1 MVKELSRMFLII
13 PEIKELLSQ
22 NRKDELKDLF
32 YEYEPVEV
40 AEALREFTLKD
51 RVILFSLCDIDFAAD
66 VFEKMDKDDQLN
78 LLGAIDERR
87 KSDILDELA
96 PDERVD
102 LFEEMPEEMVARFLA
117 IMEKEEARD
126 ARELLKY
133 DPSTAGGRMTTDFAR
148 VQEGINVEET
158 LDNLRKT
165 AKDLEMVYYVYV
177 LDKDNKLVGVVSLK
191 DLILAEPKER
201 INKVMHTKLITIP
214 VDMDQETVAK
224 EIAKYDFMALPVV
237 DNGKMKGIITVDDVI
252 DVIREENTEDMYK
265 FGAAGQHR
273 ENYMSMKPS
282 FIAKHRVIYLT
293 IFVLMDFFSGMILKS
308 YSFALSSVVALA
320 FFIPLLM
327 DTGGNAG
334 TQAASVMVRG
344 LATGEVRIKDIWN
357 VVRKEFIIGIMIGVV
372 LGIIALIRA
381 LILQKNPWLTA
392 TVGLTM
398 IITVTLATCLGS
410 FLPIIFKRLGFDP
423 ALISGPLITTIVD
436 ITCLIV
442 YFEIAI
448 HLLGIA

>member
-32 YEYEPVEV
+32 DEYEPIEV
-40 AEALREFTLKD
+40 AETLKEFTLKD

-66 VFEKMDKDDQLN
+66 VFEKMDKDSQFA

-102 LFEEMPEEMVARFLA
+102 LFEEMPEEMVARFLN
-117 IMEKEEARD
+117 IMEKKEAQD
-126 ARELLKY
+126 ARELLRY

-148 VQEGINVEET
+148 VQEGITVEET

-177 LDKDNKLVGVVSLK
+177 LDKDSKLVGVVSLK
-191 DLILAEPKER
+191 DLILAELKER
-201 INKVMHTKLITIP
+201 INKVMHTKLISIP
-214 VDMDQETVAK
+214 IDMDQETVAK

-252 DVIREENTEDMYK
+252 DVIREENTEDMYR
-265 FGAAGQHR
+265 FGAVGRHT
-273 ENYMSMKPS
+273 EDYLSMSPFSM
-282 FIAKHRVIYLT
+282 AKHRMTWLLILVITGFLSS
-293 IFVLMDFFSGMILKS
+293 IILERFP
-308 YSFALSSVVALA
+308 FALKKWVPLT

-327 DTGGNAG
+327 GTGGNAG
-334 TQAASVMVRG
+334 IQAASVMVRS
-344 LATGEVRIKDIWN
+344 LAIGEIRLRDIWR
-357 VVRKEFIIGIMIGVV
+357 VVKKEFLIGIMIGVA
-372 LGIIALIRA
+372 LGILSLIRA
-381 LILQKNPWLTA
+381 LLLHRGSPLALT
-392 TVGLTM
+392 VSLSM
-398 IITVTLATCLGS
+398 ITTVTIATSLGAI
-410 FLPIIFKRLGFDP
+410 LPIIFEKLGLDP
-423 ALISGPLITTIVD
+423 AVVSGPLITTIVD
-436 ITCLIV
+436 ITSLLI
-442 YFEIAI
+442 YFEIARRI
-448 HLLGIA
+448 LGFA

>member
-1 MVKELSRMFLII
+1 E
-13 PEIKELLSQ
+13 
-22 NRKDELKDLF
+22 
-32 YEYEPVEV
+32 
-40 AEALREFTLKD
+40 
-51 RVILFSLCDIDFAAD
+51 
-66 VFEKMDKDDQLN
+66 
-78 LLGAIDERR
+78 
-87 KSDILDELA
+87 
-96 PDERVD
+96 
-102 LFEEMPEEMVARFLA
+102 EEMVARFLA

-201 INKVMHTKLITIP
+201 INKAMHTKLITIP

-308 YSFALSSVVALA
+308 YSFALNSVVALA

-344 LATGEVRIKDIWN
+344 LATGEVGIKDVWK

-398 IITVTLATCLGS
+398 IITVTIATCLGS

-436 ITCLIV
+436 ITCLVV

-448 HLLGIA
+448 HLLGIV

>member
-22 NRKDELKDLF
+22 NRKDELKNLF

-201 INKVMHTKLITIP
+201 INKVMHTKLIIIP
-214 VDMDQETVAK
+214 VDMDQETAAK

-265 FGAAGQHR
+265 FGAAGKHIG
-273 ENYMSMKPS
+273 NYISSTPFS
-282 FIAKHRVIYLT
+282 IAKHRMTWLLILV
-293 IFVLMDFFSGMILKS
+293 VAGFFSGIIMEKF
-308 YSFALSSVVALA
+308 SFALKNMVALA

-334 TQAASVMVRG
+334 TQAASVVVRG
-344 LATGEVRIKDIWN
+344 LATGEVRLGDIWR
-357 VVRKEFIIGIMIGVV
+357 VVKKEFLVGILVGTV
-372 LGIIALIRA
+372 LGILALLRA
-381 LILQKNPWLTA
+381 LILQRSSLLGLS
-392 TVGLTM
+392 VGLSM
-398 IITVTLATCLGS
+398 IAAVTVATCVGS
-410 FLPIIFKRLGFDP
+410 ILPIIFQKLGIDP
-423 ALISGPLITTIVD
+423 AVASGPLVTTVVD
-436 ITCLIV
+436 ISSLLI
-442 YFEIAI
+442 YF
-448 HLLGIA
+448 GIAMQLIEFG